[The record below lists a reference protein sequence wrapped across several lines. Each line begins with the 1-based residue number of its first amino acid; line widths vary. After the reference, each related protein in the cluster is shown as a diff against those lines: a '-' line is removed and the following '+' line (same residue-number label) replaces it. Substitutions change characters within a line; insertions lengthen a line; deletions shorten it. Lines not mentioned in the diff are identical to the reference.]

1 VYARELGTN
10 IPRNKIYKQYR
21 GADISLRSRDK
32 EKDTQKDLSG
42 KNTPLAA
49 PIIVSAGE
57 SGASACTS
65 VESLVL
71 SQPSPDLAASTH
83 HVAEASSPN
92 AEAVSCDAAADRVES
107 GAGDAASP
115 TASTGDAAMQ
125 EEEEG
130 GGEAELATATGSSS
144 REFYLNPDETVFT
157 GTMKYSEL
165 FTFWQVRRCYVPC

>member
-32 EKDTQKDLSG
+32 EKDTQKDISG

-65 VESLVL
+65 VESLAL
-71 SQPSPDLAASTH
+71 SQSSPDLVCCAHDVT
-83 HVAEASSPN
+83 EASSPITGTV
-92 AEAVSCDAAADRVES
+92 ACDPTADRVES
-107 GAGDAASP
+107 RAGDAASP
-115 TASTGDAAMQ
+115 TTSTGDAAMQ
-125 EEEEG
+125 EDEVEG
-130 GGEAELATATGSSS
+130 DTEQAAATGSSS

-157 GTMKYSEL
+157 GTMKYSEV
-165 FTFWQVRRCYVPC
+165 FTFWQVRHRYDPC

>member
-32 EKDTQKDLSG
+32 EKDTQKDVSG

-71 SQPSPDLAASTH
+71 SQSSPDLAASTH

-92 AEAVSCDAAADRVES
+92 TEAVSCDPTADRVES
-107 GAGDAASP
+107 GACDAASP
-115 TASTGDAAMQ
+115 TTSTGDAAMQ
-125 EEEEG
+125 EDEVEG
-130 GGEAELATATGSSS
+130 DTEQAAATGSSS

-157 GTMKYSEL
+157 GTMKYSEV
-165 FTFWQVRRCYVPC
+165 FTFWQVRHRYDPC